1 MLKTFSSL
9 FFTALGIWGTVTAFV
24 VPFDYQRQGPS
35 ATTQLF
41 SGKGIATDYTW
52 AEEAFEIEVSVKVP
66 KDTAS
71 DQGPIPPAYRPTI
84 SEPVTM
90 SPQSPQPANMK
101 QVPIMSMPLT
111 QSAQDTNQYELKHH
125 GKRYRSTY
133 SPSASRFSSASSS
146 MQSGSTSYDTS
157 RPPGC
162 IEWIMNSRCSH
173 GDCMPLLTMAS
184 ASRYSRSS
192 SSDY

>member
-1 MLKTFSSL
+1 MV
-9 FFTALGIWGTVTAFV
+9 A
-24 VPFDYQRQGPS
+24 
-35 ATTQLF
+35 
-41 SGKGIATDYTW
+41 
-52 AEEAFEIEVSVKVP
+52 VKVP

-71 DQGPIPPAYRPTI
+71 DQGPIQPAYRA
-84 SEPVTM
+84 PVTAPMAM
-90 SPQSPQPANMK
+90 SPQFQQPANMK
-101 QVPIMSMPLT
+101 QVPIMSMPLP
-111 QSAQDTNQYELKHH
+111 QNAQDTNQYELKHH

-133 SPSASRFSSASSS
+133 SPSASHFSSASSS